1 MKKVTGLLVMDV
13 DGTLI
18 RQEGIDL
25 LAQEAGV
32 GEKVAEI
39 TAQAMNGE
47 LDFAAS
53 LEARVA
59 LLKGLETSIFPKI
72 LEQIEVTPGAESL
85 ITELH
90 QRGYKV
96 GLVSG
101 GFHEVID
108 TIARSLGIDLVRA
121 NRLQVSDGHLTG
133 KVLGEIITPERKKES
148 LLTWAKENHVPQ
160 SQTIAMG
167 DGANDLPMIETAGI
181 GIAFMAKPIVAE
193 RAPYHI
199 DKRDL
204 SFVLEI
210 LDQHR
215 KETACISY

>member
-1 MKKVTGLLVMDV
+1 MKEVTGLLLMDV

-18 RQEGIDL
+18 QQEGIDL

-32 GEKVAEI
+32 GQKVAEI

-47 LDFAAS
+47 LDFKAS
-53 LEARVA
+53 LQARIA
-59 LLKGLETSIFPKI
+59 LLKGLEASIFPKI
-72 LEQIEVTPGAESL
+72 IEQMDVTPGAKTL

-108 TIARSLGIDLVRA
+108 PIARSLGIDLVRA
-121 NRLQVSDGHLTG
+121 NRLEVSDGRLTG
-133 KVLGEIITPERKKES
+133 EVLGEIVTPEMKKDS
-148 LLTWAKENHVPQ
+148 LLTWARENHIPR

-193 RAPYHI
+193 RAPYRI
-199 DKRDL
+199 ETRDL
-204 SFVLEI
+204 SLVLEI